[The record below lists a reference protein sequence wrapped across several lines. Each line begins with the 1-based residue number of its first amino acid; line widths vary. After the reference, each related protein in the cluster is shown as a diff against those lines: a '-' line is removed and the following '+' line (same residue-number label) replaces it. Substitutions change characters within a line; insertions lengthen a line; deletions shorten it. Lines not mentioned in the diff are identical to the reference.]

1 MSNYGGN
8 SRYGYGAKSG
18 SPGRAVNMRV
28 SSTNQNTFG
37 QKTGTDSMKK
47 SASPKP
53 SSTQPNI
60 EIIENR
66 LYWISSSRPP
76 QSYQDAYF
84 FSVDQE
90 LVYDPFNNDF
100 GPLNLAMVHKFVREL
115 IRLLSDPTYKDYKLF
130 HYCSNKYDK

>member
-1 MSNYGGN
+1 
-8 SRYGYGAKSG
+8 
-18 SPGRAVNMRV
+18 
-28 SSTNQNTFG
+28 
-37 QKTGTDSMKK
+37 MKK
-47 SASPKP
+47 SMSPKP
-53 SSTQPNI
+53 ASSPNI

-66 LYWISSSRPP
+66 LYFVSSSRPP

-115 IRLLSDPTYKDYKLF
+115 IRLLSDPTYKNYKLF
-130 HYCSNKYDK
+130 HYCSNKYDKQANGAFLMGSFMIIALKIKATAVWDLFEPYHS